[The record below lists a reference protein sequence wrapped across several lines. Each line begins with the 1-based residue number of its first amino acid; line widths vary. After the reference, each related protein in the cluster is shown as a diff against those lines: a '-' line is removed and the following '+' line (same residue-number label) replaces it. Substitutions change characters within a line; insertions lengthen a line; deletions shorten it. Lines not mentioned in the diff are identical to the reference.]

1 MKFRRWLW
9 FLFAGLGFI
18 LLAIQ
23 ARGIWL
29 PWIAMNLIVADQPR
43 RSDLIFVFAA
53 EEERAKHAAKLY
65 QAGLAPRILVTG
77 GLPLRG
83 VEAFCGKRV
92 TGAEFGAKVLA
103 DAGVPKNAVHVVSK
117 GTSTYEE
124 AEVMRGFMKEH
135 GYRSVIAVSSPYHM
149 RRVRTTLSHF
159 LRDTPIS
166 AQYSPAAE
174 ARFRAEEWWRH
185 ERELIDVANEYLKLA
200 YYHIALL

>member
-1 MKFRRWLW
+1 MKRRRWPWL
-9 FLFAGLGFI
+9 LLGIAG
-18 LLAIQ
+18 AIV
-23 ARGIWL
+23 AAVLSREAWL
-29 PWIAMNLIVADQPR
+29 PWIAMNLIVADRPS
-43 RSDLIFVFAA
+43 RSDLIVVFAA
-53 EEERAKHAAKLY
+53 EEDRVRHAAELY
-65 QAGLAPRILVTG
+65 RKGFAPRILLTG

-124 AEVMRGFMKEH
+124 AEVMRGFMNEH

-200 YYHIALL
+200 YYHLALL